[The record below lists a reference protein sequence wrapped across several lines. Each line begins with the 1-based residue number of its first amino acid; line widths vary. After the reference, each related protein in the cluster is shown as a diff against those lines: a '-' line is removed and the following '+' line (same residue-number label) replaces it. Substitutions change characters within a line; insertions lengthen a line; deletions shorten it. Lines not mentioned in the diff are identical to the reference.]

1 VGVAVEV
8 GKDVQG
14 FAKGDR
20 CVADV
25 GITVS
30 VPTLSKP
37 IDPNHSLS
45 FQCDKCFYCRRGK
58 PLLCENFRARGVS
71 LPGGFAEY
79 IT

>member
-1 VGVAVEV
+1 VGVAVEI
-8 GKDVQG
+8 GKDVEG

-30 VPTLSKP
+30 APTLGKP
-37 IDPNHSLS
+37 VDPDHASS
-45 FQCDKCFYCRRGK
+45 SQCDKCFYCRRGK
-58 PLLCENFRARGVS
+58 PLLCESFKARGVS

-79 IT
+79 IV

>member
-1 VGVAVEV
+1 MGVAVEV

-30 VPTLSKP
+30 VLTLGKSVHP
-37 IDPNHSLS
+37 DRVFP

-71 LPGGFAEY
+71 LSGGFAEY
-79 IT
+79 IA

>member
-1 VGVAVEV
+1 MGVAVEV
-8 GKDVQG
+8 GKDVVG
-14 FAKGDR
+14 FVKGDR

-30 VPTLSKP
+30 ALTLGKP
-37 IDPNHSLS
+37 IGCDHNLS

-58 PLLCENFRARGVS
+58 SLLCENFRARGVS

-79 IT
+79 IV

>member
-1 VGVAVEV
+1 MGVAVEI
-8 GKDVQG
+8 GKDVKG

-30 VPTLSKP
+30 AITSDELFF
-37 IDPNHSLS
+37 PNHALSL
-45 FQCDKCFYCRRGK
+45 QCDECFYCRRGK
-58 PLLCENFRARGVS
+58 TLLCENFRARGVS

-79 IT
+79 IV